1 MTEILENV
9 KENNC
14 REELLGAIAKRY
26 YDEQLAEIIIKSN
39 CKK

>member
-14 REELLGAIAKRY
+14 REELLGAITKRN
-26 YDEQLAEIIIKSN
+26 YDEEFAEIIIKSN